1 MSDDNQDL
9 MIARIARELKKP
21 ERIDPSF
28 DARVMAEIRADRAPR
43 LTPWQ
48 WLVRPRSVRISPLGG
63 LGFAGALAASLML
76 AVSLAGNSSS
86 SGTSPDTTAVPT
98 VAQVTPVAAQPPVQ
112 TIQFVLRAPRASS
125 VALVGDFNDWDTA
138 RDQMQKSAGGMW
150 TITIPLT
157 AGRYT
162 YTFIVD
168 GKRWVADPYAPPAP
182 ADELGQPSSVVTV
195 GGSAS

>member
-1 MSDDNQDL
+1 MSDNDDL
-9 MIARIARELKKP
+9 MIARIARELRKP

-48 WLVRPRSVRISPLGG
+48 WLVRPRPIRISPLGG
-63 LGFAGALAASLML
+63 LGLAGALAASVML
-76 AVSLAGNSSS
+76 ALSLGGGTS
-86 SGTSPDTTAVPT
+86 SGTAVESTAAATST
-98 VAQVTPVAAQPPVQ
+98 VAPPVAVAEQAPVQ
-112 TIQFVLRAPRASS
+112 TVQFVLRAPRASS
-125 VALVGDFNDWDTA
+125 VTLVGDFNDWDTA
-138 RDQMQKSAGGMW
+138 STPMQKAAGDLW

-168 GKRWVADPYAPPAP
+168 GKRWVADPSAPRAP
-182 ADELGQPSSVVTV
+182 ADEFGQPSSVVTV
-195 GGSAS
+195 GASAS

>member
-1 MSDDNQDL
+1 VSDNEDL

-48 WLVRPRSVRISPLGG
+48 WLVRKRAIRISPLGG
-63 LGFAGALAASLML
+63 LGFAGALAASMML
-76 AVSLAGNSSS
+76 IASLDGDGSR
-86 SGTSPDTTAVPT
+86 SGTGTGSTTV
-98 VAQVTPVAAQPPVQ
+98 VTETAPVVPVAVQPPVQ
-112 TIQFVLRAPRASS
+112 TVQFVLTAPRAKS
-125 VALVGDFNDWDTA
+125 VTLVGDFNDWDTA
-138 RDQMQKSAGGMW
+138 SNPMAKSKGGMW

-168 GKRWVADPYAPPAP
+168 GKVWVADPLAPRAP

>member
-1 MSDDNQDL
+1 MSENNEDL

-21 ERIDPSF
+21 ERINASF

-43 LTPWQ
+43 LTAWQ
-48 WLVRPRSVRISPLGG
+48 WLVRPRSIQISPLGG
-63 LGFAGALAASLML
+63 LGFAGALAASMMFALSL
-76 AVSLAGNSSS
+76 SDGGAGSGPSAGAAVSTL
-86 SGTSPDTTAVPT
+86 PPAVAI
-98 VAQVTPVAAQPPVQ
+98 AQQPPVQ

-125 VALVGDFNDWDTA
+125 VTLVGDFNDWDTA
-138 RDQMQKSAGGMW
+138 STPMQKSAGDLW

-168 GKRWVADPYAPPAP
+168 GKRWVADPSAPRAP
-182 ADELGQPSSVVTV
+182 ADEFGQPSSVVTV
-195 GGSAS
+195 GASAS

>member
-1 MSDDNQDL
+1 MSDNDDL
-9 MIARIARELKKP
+9 MIARIARELRKP

-48 WLVRPRSVRISPLGG
+48 WLVRPRPIRISPLGG
-63 LGFAGALAASLML
+63 LGLAGALAASMML
-76 AVSLAGNSSS
+76 ALSLGGGTS
-86 SGTSPDTTAVPT
+86 SGTAVESTAAATST
-98 VAQVTPVAAQPPVQ
+98 VAPPVAVAEQAPVQ
-112 TIQFVLRAPRASS
+112 TVQFVLRAPRASS
-125 VALVGDFNDWDTA
+125 VTLVGDFNDWDTA
-138 RDQMQKSAGGMW
+138 STPMQKAAGDLW

-168 GKRWVADPYAPPAP
+168 GKRWVADPSAPRAP
-182 ADELGQPSSVVTV
+182 ADEFGQPSSVVTV
-195 GGSAS
+195 GASAS